1 MKILEGFN
9 KSGTLTF
16 RLQTKLHSTFQARS
30 DSPLLTIKDAPEKRL
45 IMRKVLANYS
55 KKPIFSLVYDH
66 FSLPSEEK
74 TNPGVYCKSQ
84 ANNTLT
90 P

>member
-1 MKILEGFN
+1 
-9 KSGTLTF
+9 
-16 RLQTKLHSTFQARS
+16 
-30 DSPLLTIKDAPEKRL
+30 
-45 IMRKVLANYS
+45 MRKVLSNYS